1 MGEKRVIFLLLF
13 LFSLLMPFA
22 TVRPV
27 NAQGTVYIRDDG
39 TVEGTD
45 NLVRIGSVYSFVDDI
60 FEQEIVFEND
70 NIVIDGANFTLHGGG
85 WQDETGI
92 YVPNR
97 RNITICNVK
106 VTGYK
111 IGIFLENTSDSS
123 VTHSVIDNKFLA
135 YSTGLRIVMSNY
147 NTITENVIANNT
159 LNGLHLFV
167 TSSNNNVTRNVI
179 TGNGIGLYLT
189 GGEITSAQTIG
200 NNIVG
205 NNVTNNNLGIY
216 VDSRGINTI
225 YHNNFINNTRQ
236 WDVIGLTPPLPLKLE
251 VSSSIW
257 DDGEHGNY
265 WSDYN
270 GTDTNNDGIGDTA
283 YLLSEDNQDNYPAMT
298 VIPEFPSWLF
308 LPLLFVATLIAILFR
323 KRL

>member
-1 MGEKRVIFLLLF
+1 
-13 LFSLLMPFA
+13 MPFA
-22 TVRPV
+22 AVRPV
-27 NAQGTVYIRDDG
+27 NAQGTVYIREDG

-45 NLVRIGSVYSFVDDI
+45 NIVRVGCVYSFVDDI
-60 FEQEIVFEND
+60 FEQEIVVEKD
-70 NIVIDGANFTLHGGG
+70 NIVIDGSNFTLRGGG
-85 WQDETGI
+85 WQGETGI
-92 YVPNR
+92 YVLNR
-97 RNITICNVK
+97 RNVTICNVK
-106 VTGYK
+106 VTGYT
-111 IGIFLENTSDSS
+111 IGIFLESTSDSS
-123 VTHSVIDNKFLA
+123 VTNSVIDNEFLA
-135 YSTGLRIVMSNY
+135 YSTGLRLVMSNY

-159 LNGLHLFV
+159 LNGVHLFV
-167 TSSNNNVTRNVI
+167 TSSNNNITRNVI
-179 TGNGIGLYLT
+179 TGNGIGLYLS

-200 NNIVG
+200 NNIVE

-216 VDSRGINTI
+216 VDSRGINMI

-251 VSSSIW
+251 VSANIW

-283 YLLSEDNQDNYPAMT
+283 YLLSEDNQDNYPAMD

-308 LPLLFVATLIAILFR
+308 IPLLFVATLTAIFFR
-323 KRL
+323 KRLRGVSSRF